1 MVHPPSFKRV
11 LVNSILFLAPT
22 ISAQYPTALQTCLN
36 EAGVKNITPLDSTWT
51 DATTPWQLRLKDEVK
66 PVGVAYPANV
76 EQLASSLACAR
87 KNSVKVS
94 ALAGGHSFVAFGYGN
109 PGNLVVSMAA
119 FNNFSYDKSTKLF
132 TMGGGSRVGPALKTL
147 WDGHGRHFPH
157 VRSARVGI
165 AGSSIG
171 GGFGTTSRLLGT
183 AMDAIESV
191 EYMLYNGTIVKAGAG
206 SDLLFAAK
214 GAGSSFGVLTS
225 LTTKT
230 WKPTYPTAINYT
242 VDLGSLTID
251 TAINALLSVQE
262 FATTEAPEELSLRW
276 SLRSK
281 YSFAGFYYG
290 EPSTFDA
297 IMKPLLDRLPKNAT
311 VTKNEL
317 DFWVLEDEAAA
328 GINLPDGGS
337 SPGRTF
343 YTQSLAVSEDHLL
356 TYDIVKALFQA
367 TIYDFKFE
375 GLKASGYLDMWGG
388 YSRKVSDSDDSYV
401 HGKNLWLV
409 RLDTNTANAT
419 SPWPAGAIDYAR
431 SVMKPFE
438 DALVA
443 AGAPLRGFG
452 NYRDLELTLPEWS
465 SRLYGDN
472 FAKLKSLKAAYDPEG
487 LFTNNAQS
495 IPL

>member
-119 FNNFSYDKSTKLF
+119 FTNFSYDKSTKLF

-290 EPSTFDA
+290 E
-297 IMKPLLDRLPKNAT
+297 
-311 VTKNEL
+311 
-317 DFWVLEDEAAA
+317 
-328 GINLPDGGS
+328 
-337 SPGRTF
+337 TF